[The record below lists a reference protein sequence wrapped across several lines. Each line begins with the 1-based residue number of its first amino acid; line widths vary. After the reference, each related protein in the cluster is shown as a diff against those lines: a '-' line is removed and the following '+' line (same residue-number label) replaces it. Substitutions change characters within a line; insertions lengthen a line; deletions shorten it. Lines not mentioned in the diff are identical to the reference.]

1 MGVKYKLTNLKYVK
15 FILYIFCL
23 CAVFISC
30 EKSQHNITSKD
41 AFAKAD
47 SVYYNTFSHL
57 ECMPSDKRKK
67 LVQLSLQ
74 DFRSVESKQRP
85 VYNLM
90 KAELCRLNNEKDSAI
105 FYLNKIV
112 VNDND
117 AEIKILKFLEELAL
131 DYKPHGAVAYDKS
144 AKIFEYIKFAE
155 KHKSKFTFR
164 LYNQMAEV
172 FYLNNKPKE
181 SLYYNN
187 LWFKNSPNQDSVRV
201 QNIYYFNRYVI
212 AYHLEDVNTMKV
224 YLDKIQALSTQL
236 KDEQNTASFHN
247 LEAQYYYFKK
257 DYEKALKSSKKFFNF
272 YKKTNQ
278 LDYENYH
285 NLALAFLDNK
295 ELDSALYYF
304 KKAYQTAKKDN
315 EEIDE
320 SSYYKNLAEVYD
332 KKGDYKNASIAK
344 DSLHFHYLAF
354 QEKVQNEKLEELKIQ
369 YQTEKKDSEIKN
381 LYSKNRLNKIL
392 LAVVLFLFLS
402 VGLFLYTINK
412 KRLLKAKNEKLAIE
426 NKKLNL
432 EQRALQLQLNPHFI
446 YNSIANLQGLITQG
460 ENQKSVNY
468 LISFSKLLR
477 NILELNREEFI
488 PLKDEISSISNYMT
502 LQKMRF
508 EGLFDY
514 QIQVSENCDKWIVM
528 IPPMLLQPFVENSI
542 EHGFKDIPYKGNI
555 EISFAKNDDKLI
567 IEIRDNGNGINENK
581 MKDANKKSLSRIIIQ
596 ERLDVLFNQ
605 KSKESYLEIIS
616 GKDDNKGVLVKIVL
630 PLIED

>member
-1 MGVKYKLTNLKYVK
+1 MNSQYKLTNLECIK
-15 FILYIFCL
+15 FILYSFCL
-23 CAVFISC
+23 CAIFISC
-30 EKSQHNITSKD
+30 EKSQHNITSKE

-57 ECMPSDKRKK
+57 EYMPSDKKK
-67 LVQLSLQ
+67 RLVQLSLQ

-90 KAELCRLNNEKDSAI
+90 KAELCRLNDEKDSAI

-117 AEIKILKFLEELAL
+117 VEIKILKFLEELAL

-172 FYLNNKPKE
+172 FYLNDKPKE

-201 QNIYYFNRYVI
+201 QNNYYFNRYVI
-212 AYHLEDVNTMKV
+212 AYQLEDVNTMKV
-224 YLDKIQALSTQL
+224 YLDKIQALLNQVKS
-236 KDEQNTASFHN
+236 ESNTASFYN
-247 LEAQYYYFKK
+247 LEAQYYNSKK
-257 DYEKALKSSKKFFNF
+257 DYKKALESSKKFFDY
-272 YKKTNQ
+272 YKKVNQ
-278 LDYENYH
+278 LDYDNYH

-304 KKAYQTAKKDN
+304 KKAYQFAKDN
-315 EEIDE
+315 KQEVDG
-320 SSYYKNLAEVYD
+320 SLYYKNLAEVYD

-344 DSLHFHYLAF
+344 DSQRVHYLAF
-354 QEKVQNEKLEELKIQ
+354 QEKAQNEKLEELKIQ
-369 YQTEKKDSEIKN
+369 YQTEKKDSEIKI
-381 LYSKNRLNKIL
+381 LHSKNRLNKIISI
-392 LAVVLFLFLS
+392 VVLFLFLS
-402 VGLFLYTINK
+402 VGLFLYMTYK
-412 KRLLKAKNEKLAIE
+412 RRLLKAKNEKLEVE
-426 NKKLNL
+426 NKKLKL
-432 EQRALQLQLNPHFI
+432 EQKTLQLQLNPHFI
-446 YNSIANLQGLITQG
+446 YNSIANLQGLIGQG
-460 ENQKSVNY
+460 ERQKSVSY
-468 LISFSKLLR
+468 LSSFSKFMR
-477 NILELNREEFI
+477 SILELNREDFI
-488 PLKDEISSISNYMT
+488 PLEDEISSISDYMM

-508 EGLFDY
+508 EDLFDY
-514 QIQVSENCDKWIVM
+514 EIHVSENCDTEFVK

-542 EHGFKDIPYKGNI
+542 EHGFKDISYKGKIN
-555 EISFAKNDDKLI
+555 ISFAKSEDKLI
-567 IEIRDNGNGINENK
+567 VKIQDNGIGIDENK
-581 MKDANKKSLSRIIIQ
+581 VKNTHKKSLSKIIIQ

-605 KSKESYLEIIS
+605 ENKESDLEIIS
-616 GKDDNKGVLVKIVL
+616 GNENNKGVLVKIVL